1 LIIKRGEGTDHRSLS
16 TEHYI
21 PRDNDRAYLHPGDY
35 AGVVGGGWWELMPI
49 SGAEGTVSCHSCKC
63 PVTGIMMLLKHV
75 KEWQTDKRKQQ
86 TKVKIKKD

>member
-1 LIIKRGEGTDHRSLS
+1 
-16 TEHYI
+16 
-21 PRDNDRAYLHPGDY
+21 
-35 AGVVGGGWWELMPI
+35 VGGGWWELMPI